1 MSLRTAKHQFTPNEH
16 QFGFSLIEL
25 MIAMVLGL
33 TIVAAVATLSL
44 NATRSYRV
52 MNQAGELIENGRYA
66 IRVLKDDLKH
76 AGYYGLFIPTN
87 TNVVSQ
93 ELTDPCDKPDSNLE
107 PSPPSPSELEK
118 SFLLPVVGYTSTP
131 GSCVSPDTGTQV
143 LVIRR
148 ADIIEKEPEASKVF
162 LQTSPDKYV
171 IGKLGKLGN
180 PSLFAPSVKTSFDLQ
195 NAGGIATSRL
205 YHVTIYY
212 VSKGTL
218 MRRVT
223 TNGNPVSQ
231 PIVDGIETIQY
242 QYGLDCGA
250 TPGTANDGAPDA
262 FLSTYSMEGLAN
274 QKIQCPVN
282 LEPAW
287 EHVVAVRVNILAR
300 SQETDGNYIDKK
312 SYDLNPD
319 DGTEG
324 EISPKNDNYHRR
336 VFSQVVRL
344 INVSGRRE

>member
-1 MSLRTAKHQFTPNEH
+1 MINPEWRLKLGNH

-66 IRVLKDDLKH
+66 IKVLKDDLEH
-76 AGYYGLFIPTN
+76 AGYYGLFTPLN
-87 TNVVSQ
+87 GKLVPQ
-93 ELTDPCDKPDSNLE
+93 ELINPCDYTPSNLE
-107 PSPPSPSELEK
+107 K
-118 SFLLPVVGYTSTP
+118 AFLLPVVGYTSTP
-131 GSCVSPDTGTQV
+131 GSCVSPDSGTEV

-148 ADIIEKEPEASKVF
+148 AEVNEETPESGKVY
-162 LQTSPDKYV
+162 LQTSPSKYV
-171 IGKLGKLGN
+171 IGYLADT
-180 PSLFAPSVKTSFDLQ
+180 SLFAPSGTTSFNLK
-195 NAGGIATSRL
+195 NAGGAAPSRQ
-205 YHVTIYY
+205 YHQAIYY
-212 VSKGTL
+212 VSNGTL

-223 TNGNPVSQ
+223 TDGNPVPQ
-231 PIVDGIETIQY
+231 PIVDGIEKIQY
-242 QYGLDCGA
+242 QFGLDCGA
-250 TPGTANDGAPDA
+250 PPGTATDGAPDA
-262 FLSTYSMEGLAN
+262 FLSTNSIQSLAN

-282 LEPAW
+282 PEPAW
-287 EHVVAVRVNILAR
+287 ENVVAVRVNILAR
-300 SQETDGNYIDKK
+300 SQETDGNYLDKK
-312 SYDLNPD
+312 SYVLNPD

-324 EISPKNDNYHRR
+324 QISPQNDNYHRR

>member
-1 MSLRTAKHQFTPNEH
+1 MSLRTAKHLFTPNEH
-16 QFGFSLIEL
+16 QSGFSLIEL

-52 MNQAGELIENGRYA
+52 MNQAGELIENGRHA
-66 IRVLKDDLKH
+66 IRVLKDDLEH
-76 AGYYGLFIPTN
+76 AGYYGLFTPTN
-87 TNVVSQ
+87 NNVLSQ
-93 ELTDPCDKPDSNLE
+93 VLTEPCNITPSN
-107 PSPPSPSELEK
+107 LEK
-118 SFLLPVVGYTSTP
+118 SFLLPAVGYTSTP
-131 GSCVSPDTGTQV
+131 GSCVSPDSGTQV

-148 ADIIEKEPEASKVF
+148 ADVVEKAPEAGKVF
-162 LQTSPDKYV
+162 IQTSPGKYV
-171 IGKLGKLGN
+171 IGDSAS
-180 PSLFAPSVKTSFDLQ
+180 PASLAPSGTTSFSLQ
-195 NAGGIATSRL
+195 NAGGIAPSRL
-205 YHVTIYY
+205 FHLAVYY
-212 VSKGTL
+212 ISKGTL

-231 PIVDGIETIQY
+231 PIVDGIEDIQY
-242 QYGLDCGA
+242 QFGLDCGA
-250 TPGTANDGAPDA
+250 TPGIANDGAPDT
-262 FLSTYSMEGLAN
+262 FLSTNTMEGLAN

-300 SQETDGNYIDKK
+300 SQEKNGNYIDNK

-324 EISPKNDNYHRR
+324 EIGPKNDNYHRR